1 MNKQDIY
8 NFLDN
13 RGIWYEVSE
22 HDAVYNMEELAEIEL
37 PYPDNDAKNIFV
49 YDDKKVNYY
58 LITTTSKK
66 RVDLKKFRQVYNTR
80 PLRFVT
86 EEDMVSIINLTA
98 GSVTPFGILND
109 KECKI
114 NCFIDEDF
122 TKIGNI
128 IGIHPNDNTAT
139 VWLKVDDL
147 VDIIKE
153 HGNMVQ
159 VCEILERDN

>member
-13 RGIWYEVSE
+13 SGIWYEITE
-22 HDAVYNMEELAEIEL
+22 HDAVYNMDELAEIEL
-37 PYPDNDAKNIFV
+37 PYPENDAKNIFV
-49 YDDKKVNYY
+49 YDDKKTNYY

-80 PLRFVT
+80 ALRFVT
-86 EEDMVSIINLTA
+86 EDDMVRIINLTA

-109 KECKI
+109 IECKI

-122 TKIGNI
+122 IKLNNI

-139 VWLKVDDL
+139 VWLKIDDL

-153 HGNMVQ
+153 HGNKVM

>member
-1 MNKQDIY
+1 
-8 NFLDN
+8 
-13 RGIWYEVSE
+13 
-22 HDAVYNMEELAEIEL
+22 
-37 PYPDNDAKNIFV
+37 
-49 YDDKKVNYY
+49 
-58 LITTTSKK
+58 
-66 RVDLKKFRQVYNTR
+66 
-80 PLRFVT
+80 
-86 EEDMVSIINLTA
+86 MVSIINLTA